1 MWLQNVQG
9 KALTWWITFA
19 AGTGFALFGYDQG
32 VFGAVLTNESFI
44 KTFNNPSPSL
54 QGHITATYDLGC
66 FAGAIFTMWQGSKYG
81 NRQII
86 LMGSLILVVGA
97 ILQTAAYHVPQMIIG
112 RFIAGIGNG
121 MNTASIPV
129 WQSETVPA
137 KHRGHVMVLQLAVNQ
152 VGNVTSQWINYG
164 MTFIASNSVAWR
176 FPLAFQMFFAFLTI
190 AFVPFLPD
198 SPRWLVLKNR
208 NEEALEV
215 IRRLGGALL
224 SEEESRERC
233 TAIQQNVEHEM
244 SMGKITISSL
254 LKRDRLHTTRRILLG
269 AGTQFMQ
276 QWCGINAILYYLPVV
291 FASLGL
297 DRNLSIILSCCNAMN
312 LMISTCFGALY
323 VERAGR
329 KKMMFWGA
337 IGQSLCYAFVA
348 IGLAL
353 GGKQWEAVAV
363 TFVFGFM
370 TAFGLSWIA
379 VPWMYP
385 AEINTQRMRIA
396 GAGIATATNWITNY
410 AVVLITPIG
419 IANIGWRYYIL
430 YAVLNASFVPI
441 VQLFYVET
449 AGKSLEDID
458 RLFEGDSTD
467 TPASNSGSGYDEDK
481 DLSIAHVDDAR
492 G

>member
-1 MWLQNVQG
+1 MWIQDAQG
-9 KALTWWITFA
+9 KTLTSWITFA

-32 VFGAVLTNESFI
+32 VFGAVITNESFV
-44 KTFNNPSPSL
+44 KTFNNPSPTL

-66 FAGAIFTMWQGSKYG
+66 FVGAILTMWQGNKYG
-81 NRQII
+81 NRRII
-86 LMGSLILVVGA
+86 LMGSIILVIGA

-112 RFIAGIGNG
+112 RFVAGIGNG

-129 WQSETVPA
+129 WQSETVAA

-176 FPLAFQMFFAFLTI
+176 FPLAFQVFYAFLTI
-190 AFVPFLPD
+190 LLVPFLPD

-208 NEEALEV
+208 NDEALEV
-215 IRRLGGALL
+215 IRRLGGSRC

-233 TAIQQNVEHEM
+233 TAIQQSVEHEM
-244 SMGKITISSL
+244 SMGKLTIKSL
-254 LKRDRLHTTRRILLG
+254 LKRDSLHTTRRILLG

-297 DRNLSIILSCCNAMN
+297 DRNLSVILSCCNAMN
-312 LMISTCFGALY
+312 LLISTCVGALY

-337 IGQSLCYAFVA
+337 IGQSLCYALVA

-353 GGKQWEAVAV
+353 GGKQWESVAV

-430 YAVLNASFVPI
+430 YAVLNAAFVPI
-441 VQLFYVET
+441 VQIFYVET

-458 RLFEGDSTD
+458 RLFEGVPADS
-467 TPASNSGSGYDEDK
+467 PASHNNSGSEEEK
-481 DLSIAHVDDAR
+481 EVSVAHVDDA
-492 G
+492 